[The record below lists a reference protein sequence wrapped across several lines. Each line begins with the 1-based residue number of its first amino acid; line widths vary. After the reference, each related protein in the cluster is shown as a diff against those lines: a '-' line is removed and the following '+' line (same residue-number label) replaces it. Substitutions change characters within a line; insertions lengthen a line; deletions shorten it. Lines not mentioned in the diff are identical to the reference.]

1 MPPFSP
7 HHWHSRDKDNK
18 YFWSLFRI
26 LANYTAIK
34 FHLAVIWAE
43 VRYIELLM
51 VSSLPLFHLR
61 HRLLLALRP
70 YCVIFWIGSSKGKNS
85 FDNVLL
91 YQSLIIKI
99 HWKLM
104 KLQWFLWRLHPNTG
118 TYQHLFLLLLST
130 TYFLDFYLIYF
141 ISCCIILSKKN

>member
-70 YCVIFWIGSSKGKNS
+70 YCVWYFELEVLGEKVHFTTLKGISKYKICNYGAEVTHGTLFKICRYLRNS
-85 FDNVLL
+85 AYIPCEDAM
-91 YQSLIIKI
+91 
-99 HWKLM
+99 H
-104 KLQWFLWRLHPNTG
+104 LQLCEPAINRHVTG
-118 TYQHLFLLLLST
+118 Q
-130 TYFLDFYLIYF
+130 
-141 ISCCIILSKKN
+141 